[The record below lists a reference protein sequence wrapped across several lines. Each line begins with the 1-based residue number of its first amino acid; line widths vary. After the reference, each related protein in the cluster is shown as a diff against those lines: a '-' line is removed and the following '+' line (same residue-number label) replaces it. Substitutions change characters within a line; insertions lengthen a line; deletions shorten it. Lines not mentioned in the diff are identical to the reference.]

1 MKTLKILFAIAIAT
15 SIASCG
21 SSESNQNNGGE
32 EALNGTIKI
41 DGSSTVY
48 PVSEAVAEEFR
59 AEAPEVQVTIGSS
72 GSGAGFKKFA
82 RGETDISDASRAI
95 KESEINSCTDAG
107 IQFTEVTVA
116 YDGLAVFVNKDND
129 WISSMTVQDLKKLW
143 QPESEGVLTRW
154 NQLNPEWPDEEI
166 HLFGP
171 STAHGTYD
179 YFTEEIM
186 GESGSSRS
194 DYTACAD
201 YNVMVQGV
209 STDKYALGYVG
220 LAYVES
226 NADALKVVAIDNGNG
241 PILPN
246 KETVSQGTYVPLG
259 RSLFMYVKT
268 ASMQRPEVKAFVNF
282 YLDHAAEL
290 AEDVGYIK
298 LPAEMYSQQK
308 EKLNAAQ

>member
-21 SSESNQNNGGE
+21 SNESNDNKGGE
-32 EALNGTIKI
+32 EALSGTIKI

-48 PVSEAVAEEFR
+48 PISEAVAEEFR
-59 AEAPEVQVTIGSS
+59 AEAPDVKVTIGSS

-95 KESEINSCTDAG
+95 KESEVAACKEAG
-107 IQFTEVTVA
+107 IDFTEITVA

-129 WISSMTVQDLKKLW
+129 WLSSITVADLKKLW
-143 QPESEGVLTRW
+143 EPEAENVITRW
-154 NQLNPEWPDEEI
+154 NQLNPEWPDAEI

-220 LAYVES
+220 LAFVES
-226 NADALKVVAIDNGNG
+226 NADALKIVSVDNGNG
-241 PILPN
+241 PILPS
-246 KETVSQGTYVPLG
+246 KETVSQGTYTPLG
-259 RSLFMYVKT
+259 RSLFMYIKNE
-268 ASMQRPEVKAFVNF
+268 SMKRPEVKAFVNF
-282 YLDHAAEL
+282 YLDNAAEL

-298 LPAEMYSQQK
+298 LPAEMYTQQK
-308 EKLNAAQ
+308 EQLNAE

>member
-21 SSESNQNNGGE
+21 SNESNDSNGGE
-32 EALNGTIKI
+32 EALSGTIMI

-48 PVSEAVAEEFR
+48 PISEAVAEEFR
-59 AEAPEVQVTIGSS
+59 AEAPDVKVTIGSS

-95 KESEINSCTDAG
+95 KESEVAACKEAG
-107 IQFTEVTVA
+107 IDFTEITVA

-129 WISSMTVQDLKKLW
+129 WLSTITVADLKKLW
-143 QPESEGVLTRW
+143 EPEAEDVITRW
-154 NQLNPEWPDEEI
+154 NQLNPEWPDAEI

-220 LAYVES
+220 LAFVES
-226 NADALKVVAIDNGNG
+226 NADALKIVAVDNGNG
-241 PILPN
+241 PVLPS
-246 KETVSQGTYVPLG
+246 KETVSQGTYTPLG
-259 RSLFMYVKT
+259 RSLYMYVKNE
-268 ASMQRPEVKAFVNF
+268 SMKRPEVKAFVNF
-282 YLDHAAEL
+282 YLNNAAEL

-298 LPAEMYSQQK
+298 LPAEMYKQQI
-308 EKLNAAQ
+308 EQLNAQ

>member
-48 PVSEAVAEEFR
+48 PISEAVAEEFR